1 MKKRTQF
8 VVDRSFQQRV
18 AMDLMVI
25 VLLVPVILW
34 ANFYIVGMYT
44 LSQNPEIAYLPRD
57 WGVVGLLLK
66 QQWWLIILFIAI
78 SFGLSF
84 GFILYYTHRIAG
96 PVYRFRLLFD
106 GLGAGK
112 LGSQV
117 KLRKGDC
124 FENLAQSVSAAS
136 ASLAES
142 MTELKTVAAT
152 LTQKA
157 DSLGDRELGEQVAAI
172 NRALDR
178 YSVETQP
185 APSTP

>member
-1 MKKRTQF
+1 MIKRSNF
-8 VVDRSFQQRV
+8 LIDRMFQQRV

-44 LSQNPEIAYLPRD
+44 LSENPEIAYLPRD

-66 QQWWLIILFIAI
+66 QQWWLILLFIAV

-84 GFILYYTHRIAG
+84 GFILFYTHRIAG

-112 LGSQV
+112 VGAQV

-136 ASLAES
+136 AALAAS
-142 MTELKTVAAT
+142 ISELKTVAAT

-172 NRALDR
+172 NRTLDR
-178 YSVETQP
+178 YSVVPQP
-185 APSTP
+185 IRPTE

>member
-1 MKKRTQF
+1 MIKRTKF
-8 VVDRSFQQRV
+8 VIDRMFQQRV

-66 QQWWLIILFIAI
+66 QQWWLILLFIAV

-112 LGSQV
+112 VGSQV

-124 FENLAQSVSAAS
+124 FENLAQSAS
-136 ASLAES
+136 VASTALATS
-142 MTELKTVAAT
+142 ISELKTVAAT

-157 DSLGDRELGEQVAAI
+157 NSMGDRELVEQVATF
-172 NRALDR
+172 NRVLDR
-178 YSVETQP
+178 YDVVS
-185 APSTP
+185 

>member
-1 MKKRTQF
+1 MIKRKNLI
-8 VVDRSFQQRV
+8 VDRTFQQRV
-18 AMDLMVI
+18 AMDLMII

-66 QQWWLIILFIAI
+66 QQWWLIILFIAV
-78 SFGLSF
+78 SFGLTF
-84 GFILYYTHRIAG
+84 GFIFYYTHRIAG
-96 PVYRFRLLFD
+96 PVYRFRLFFD
-106 GLGAGK
+106 GLGEGK
-112 LGSQV
+112 VGTRV

-124 FENLAQSVSAAS
+124 FENLANSVSAAS
-136 ASLAES
+136 VSLATS
-142 MTELKTVAAT
+142 IAELKTLALA

-157 DSLGDRELGEQVAAI
+157 DSLGDRELDEQVAAI

-178 YSVETQP
+178 YNVESVPQDVK
-185 APSTP
+185 